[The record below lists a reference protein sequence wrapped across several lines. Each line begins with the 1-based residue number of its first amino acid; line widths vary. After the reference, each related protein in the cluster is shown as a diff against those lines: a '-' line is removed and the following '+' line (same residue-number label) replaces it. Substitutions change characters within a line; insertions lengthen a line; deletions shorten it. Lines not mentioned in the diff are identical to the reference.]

1 MGGNLCFLGR
11 FPPTS
16 STFFTIFFGNS
27 RIKVYLCHEIY
38 FRKNSTMNT
47 ITYNDQSQ
55 LIVTIDDISL
65 VKKISEAVKLIKGV
79 SSVYISNPKNNVLR
93 SASYKAG
100 MEDIKNGNLTSYS
113 SSDEMFNDLMK

>member
-1 MGGNLCFLGR
+1 
-11 FPPTS
+11 
-16 STFFTIFFGNS
+16 
-27 RIKVYLCHEIY
+27 
-38 FRKNSTMNT
+38 MNT

-55 LIVTIDDISL
+55 LIVTIDDNSL
-65 VKKISEAVKLIKGV
+65 VNKISEAVKLIKGI
-79 SSVYISNPKNNVLR
+79 SSVYISNPKNNVLH